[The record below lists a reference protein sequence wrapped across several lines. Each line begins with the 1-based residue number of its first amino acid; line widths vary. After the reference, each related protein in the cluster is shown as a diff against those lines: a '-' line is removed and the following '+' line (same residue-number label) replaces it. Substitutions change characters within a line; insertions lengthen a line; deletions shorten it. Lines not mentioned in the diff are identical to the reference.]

1 MVQIAKDTFG
11 AKHNLMHRAFFS
23 LMERSEVR

>member
-1 MVQIAKDTFG
+1 MQIAKDTFG
-11 AKHNLMHRAFFS
+11 AKHNLMRRAFFS